1 MSKQNDETLYVIYYI
16 APLIPANEERSF
28 EAITNN
34 FDAWLKDHN
43 SHREEGTEEDAYD
56 FDVEEVEVS
65 YFKEIDEVYD
75 DSGDYLTNYNNADEH
90 EIYGVN
96 PLDYE
101 K

>member
-1 MSKQNDETLYVIYYI
+1 MSKQNDETLYVIHYI
-16 APLIPANEERSF
+16 DDRGRRYF
-28 EAITNN
+28 EGVTNN

-43 SHREEGTEEDAYD
+43 DHREEGTEEDADD